1 VNSQTIFLV
10 DRMLAVLREDVLP
23 LTREGVREGNKTFGS
38 AVLRKRSLDFVA
50 AGTNEEA
57 QNPLLHGATGRS
69 HLRAALRPQSVCSCR
84 ATSPM
89 CLSAIAWSGFD
100 NFYYLFSYED
110 TRDEFEIPH
119 DRAILAEVFRCP
131 DERMPMRTLTGRAT
145 TCSTSSSRDRRTSER
160 GRASKSQT
168 CGQPTASSPPTTRRG
183 NGRATFRLHEGT
195 RTL

>member
-1 VNSQTIFLV
+1 VRETRRSDLPSCAK
-10 DRMLAVLREDVLP
+10 DRLTSWLRERMKKRK
-23 LTREGVREGNKTFGS
+23 TRSCT
-38 AVLRKRSLDFVA
+38 ARSPA
-50 AGTNEEA
+50 SI
-57 QNPLLHGATGRS
+57 ATGRS
-69 HLRAALRPQSVCSCR
+69 HLRGALRPQSVCSCR